1 MFIFGIF
8 LLISASKIIQIY
20 SNKQILKIRRAARA
34 RARRRTPKTENLHP
48 MLALERHRRLLDLLN
63 KRGGVRTAEV
73 ARALGVTEET
83 VRRDFEKLE
92 AEGALLR
99 SHGGAV
105 RLEPM
110 RREFP
115 AGERAKQ
122 NAAEKLQI
130 ARAAVARIRAGQTI
144 LFDASTTALQV
155 AKLLPD
161 QPLTVLT
168 SALQTALA
176 LVEKPSVHVTL
187 LGGTLLSSSQS
198 CTGWSAEQM
207 LELFRIDTAYIS
219 CRGLDADRGPSEATE
234 DQARLKRRITE
245 RADEVCLLADVSKAG
260 ATSSYFFARPQ
271 EIDVWITNRMPPVPF
286 RQKLSAHGVRIEI
299 APK

>member
-1 MFIFGIF
+1 
-8 LLISASKIIQIY
+8 
-20 SNKQILKIRRAARA
+20 
-34 RARRRTPKTENLHP
+34 

-63 KRGGVRTAEV
+63 KKGGVRTAEV
-73 ARALGVTEET
+73 ARTLGVTEET

-115 AGERAKQ
+115 AKERLEQ
-122 NAAEKLQI
+122 NVAEKIRI
-130 ARAAVARIRAGQTI
+130 ARAAAARIQPGQTI
-144 LFDASTTALQV
+144 LFDASTTAQQV

-168 SALQTALA
+168 NSLQTALI
-176 LVEKPSVHVTL
+176 LTEKPSIHVTV
-187 LGGTLLSSSQS
+187 LGGNLMSSSQS

-219 CRGLDADRGPSEATE
+219 CRGLDPDRGASEATE
-234 DQARLKRRITE
+234 EQARLKRRIVE
-245 RADEVCLLADVSKAG
+245 CVGEVCLLADASKIG
-260 ATSSYFFARPQ
+260 ASSSFFFAKVAD
-271 EIDVWITNRMPPVPF
+271 IDLWITNKAPTQSTRAA
-286 RQKLSAHGVRIEI
+286 LATHGVRIEI
-299 APK
+299 AAK

>member
-1 MFIFGIF
+1 
-8 LLISASKIIQIY
+8 
-20 SNKQILKIRRAARA
+20 
-34 RARRRTPKTENLHP
+34 

-63 KRGGVRTAEV
+63 EQGGVRTADA
-73 ARALGVTEET
+73 ARTLGVTEET

-105 RLEPM
+105 KLETL

-115 AGERAKQ
+115 ATERAEQ

-130 ARAAVARIRAGQTI
+130 AKAAVARIKPGQTI

-168 SALQTALA
+168 NALQTALA
-176 LVEKPSVHVTL
+176 LAEKTSVHVTV
-187 LGGTLLSSSQS
+187 LGGTLMSNSQS
-198 CTGWSAEQM
+198 CTGWPAEQM
-207 LELFRIDTAYIS
+207 LDLFRIDTAYIS
-219 CRGLDADRGPSEATE
+219 CRGLDAERGPSEATE
-234 DQARLKRRITE
+234 EQARLKRQIVA
-245 RADEVCLLADVSKAG
+245 RAEEVCLLADSSKAG
-260 ATSSYFFARPQ
+260 MSSSYFFAKTAD
-271 EIDVWITNRMPPVPF
+271 IDLWITNRAPAQPF
-286 RQKLSAHGVRIEI
+286 KTAMASHGVRIEV
-299 APK
+299 APKS

>member
-1 MFIFGIF
+1 
-8 LLISASKIIQIY
+8 
-20 SNKQILKIRRAARA
+20 
-34 RARRRTPKTENLHP
+34 

-63 KRGGVRTAEV
+63 EQGGVRTAEA

-105 RLEPM
+105 KLESA

-115 AGERAKQ
+115 ARERVQQHAGEKI
-122 NAAEKLQI
+122 QI
-130 ARAAVARIRAGQTI
+130 AKAAVARIQPGQTI

-161 QPLTVLT
+161 QPLTVIT
-168 SALQTALA
+168 NALQTALA
-176 LVEKPSVHVTL
+176 LVEKPSIHVTV
-187 LGGTLLSSSQS
+187 LGGTLMSSSQS

-207 LELFRIDTAYIS
+207 LELFRIDAAYIS
-219 CRGLDADRGPSEATE
+219 CRGFDAERGPSEATE
-234 DQARLKRRITE
+234 EQARLKRRIVE
-245 RADEVCLLADVSKAG
+245 RAEEICLLADASKIGVS
-260 ATSSYFFARPQ
+260 SSFYFAKSAD
-271 EIDVWITNRMPPVPF
+271 IDLWITDAAPSRSI
-286 RQKLSAHGVRIEI
+286 KDALSAHGVRIEV
-299 APK
+299 AGGK